1 MPAWQLN
8 GTIAPGGAG
17 GGWGGAGGEGGS
29 EGVGGATFWQTKLR
43 GVSHELSTQPLLDWY
58 RATTQRRFWLVD
70 GLLVYQLVNV
80 AQVYVPS
87 IPR

>member
-17 GGWGGAGGEGGS
+17 GGWGGAGGEGGND
-29 EGVGGATFWQTKLR
+29 GVGGATHWHTKLR
-43 GVSHELSTQPLLDWY
+43 SVAHVLSTQPLPDWY
-58 RATTQRRFWLVD
+58 RATTQRRAVEPD

-80 AQVYVPS
+80 DHVYVS
-87 IPR
+87 SRPR